1 MVLFRRLLRRLQLP
15 LLPEQLR
22 QLTELLHPLERLHLT
37 ELLHP
42 LERLHLTELLHPLE
56 RLHLTELLHH
66 SERPRLLS
74 AVLALLPEPQ
84 GQHLRRHMR
93 SRQQMPTR
101 AALQTPHAYSNF

>member
-22 QLTELLHPLERLHLT
+22 QLT

-101 AALQTPHAYSNF
+101 AALQTPHAYSSF

>member
-1 MVLFRRLLRRLQLP
+1 MVLFRRLLRRLLLP

-22 QLTELLHPLERLHLT
+22 Q
-37 ELLHP
+37 
-42 LERLHLTELLHPLE
+42 LTELLHPLE

>member
-1 MVLFRRLLRRLQLP
+1 MVLFRRLLRRLLLP

-37 ELLHP
+37 ELLH
-42 LERLHLTELLHPLE
+42 HSE

-101 AALQTPHAYSNF
+101 AALQTPHVYSNF